1 MERDEKLTTESAS
14 IVPRKIAGDVLA
26 RAANDIFQIARALVI
41 LPLISRLFGAAAYG
55 IWAQIG
61 ATLLLFVPILHLR
74 MGTALVRFTA
84 GYSAEE
90 KAQATYSA
98 LLVTLVIGFAV
109 LAVGIPARRA
119 LAIAM
124 FANADL
130 SAYALL
136 FLGLLVARAG
146 SSVALDYHHAH
157 SRITFYTTVEG
168 GLALL
173 ELLGLLTASWIMKSS
188 FETAILVIVAI
199 NVVAFLAL
207 FVDILRRERT
217 ISFSAPVLAKLLRYS
232 LPLVPAVALA
242 WVVSAGDRYVIVHY
256 LGLEQSGTYSAAY
269 RVAQVLGLAVQPM
282 LFVLFPL
289 VSSLWDK
296 GERERAG
303 RYLSDAM
310 HWYVILAIPATA
322 GLVAIGSSAMKLIA
336 GGVFATSDLLIFFL
350 AASELIVGVSLIYN
364 QALFL
369 QEMTWVQPLL
379 LFGIGGLNLGL
390 NFLWVPRIGILGSAM
405 ATCICRL
412 VQMVIVVSV
421 ARHLVHA
428 PIPWSVIVKATIV
441 SIGVYL
447 VAAFLPISGGMGL
460 ALRFLAGAVTFGVL
474 AIGLRL
480 VRKGDFGQLIRK

>member
-1 MERDEKLTTESAS
+1 MERDEELTTNSTP
-14 IVPRKIAGDVLA
+14 IVPRKIAGDVLS
-26 RAANDIFQIARALVI
+26 RVANDVFQMARALVI

-90 KAQATYSA
+90 KAQATFNS
-98 LLVTLVIGFAV
+98 LFVTLVLGFAV

-130 SAYALL
+130 SAFALL

-146 SSVALDYHHAH
+146 SSIALAYHHAH

-173 ELLGLLTASWIMKSS
+173 ELLGLLTAAWIMKCS
-188 FETAILVIVAI
+188 FETTILVIVVI
-199 NVVAFLAL
+199 DVVAFLAL
-207 FVDILRRERT
+207 FADILRRERT
-217 ISFSAPVLAKLLRYS
+217 VSFSAPVLGKLLRYS

-269 RVAQVLGLAVQPM
+269 RVAQVLRLAVQPM

-296 GERERAG
+296 GERGRAG

-310 HWYVILAIPATA
+310 RWYVILAIPATA
-322 GLVAIGSSAMKLIA
+322 GLVAIGSSAMQLMA
-336 GGVFATSDLLIFFL
+336 GGVFVTSNLLIAFL
-350 AASELIVGVSLIYN
+350 AASELVWGVSVIYN

-369 QEMTWVQPLL
+369 QEMTWIQPLL

-390 NFLWVPRIGILGSAM
+390 NFLWIPRFGILGSAI
-405 ATCICRL
+405 ATCICRF
-412 VQMVIVVSV
+412 VQMLIVVSV
-421 ARHLVHA
+421 ARRLVHA
-428 PIPWSVIVKATIV
+428 PIPWSVLAKAAGA

-447 VAAFLPISGGMGL
+447 VAALLPVSGGMGL
-460 ALRFLAGAVTFGVL
+460 ALRILAGAVTYGVL
-474 AIGLRL
+474 AIGLKI
-480 VRKGDFGQLIRK
+480 VRKADFGQLIPR